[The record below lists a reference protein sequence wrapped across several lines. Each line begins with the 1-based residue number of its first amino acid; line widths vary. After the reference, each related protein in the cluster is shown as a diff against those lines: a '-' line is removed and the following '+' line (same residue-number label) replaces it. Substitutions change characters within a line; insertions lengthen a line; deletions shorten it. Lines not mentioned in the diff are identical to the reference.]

1 MEITIPKTQ
10 VQKDFEA
17 NIQYLIGLFTELDER
32 EQKMILDLAVFL
44 ANE

>member
-1 MEITIPKTQ
+1 MEITIPKTKTQ
-10 VQKDFEA
+10 LDFEA
-17 NIQYLIGLFTELDER
+17 NVNYLVKLFTELDER